1 MESSQSQAILDALA
15 NLSRQTEK
23 QAENFAIQL
32 SEQAAKVSKLTTQLT
47 EQQVALD
54 LARHTTPDPK
64 VKQENES
71 ITKMKL
77 GFGGSQHS
85 NSSNSSQGSADV
97 QFLRAMIKPKWT
109 DSATLNKTKQEQ
121 YMLAKIQ
128 SEYKAKIPV
137 LTYTAPTDQVS
148 AVSNYHEWRQ
158 SLLQYY
164 TVISPVLAETT
175 KLFLDGIDIDKFIDG
190 QNSALTYPTVDDDYP
205 DLVKLLAKSAITTTV
220 PTELKYLVDQESMTD
235 IFPSLTN
242 LHCVLQPNSVEQR
255 TSQLIQ
261 FWDMKMLP
269 TDTIS
274 LFGGRLQKVFDQ
286 HNSTTTTEKMPQ

>member
-1 MESSQSQAILDALA
+1 MEPSQYQAILDALA
-15 NLSRQTEK
+15 NLTRQTEK
-23 QAENFAIQL
+23 QAENFSNQL
-32 SEQAAKVSKLTTQLT
+32 SAQAAKVSKLTIQLT

-54 LARHTTPDPK
+54 LARHTTPK

-71 ITKMKL
+71 IAKMKL
-77 GFGGSQHS
+77 GFGSGSQHS
-85 NSSNSSQGSADV
+85 GSSSSSQGSADV
-97 QFLRAMIKPKWT
+97 QFLRAMIKPQWA
-109 DSATLNKTKQEQ
+109 DAATLNKTKQEQ

-137 LTYTAPTDQVS
+137 LTYTAPTDQVP

-190 QNSALTYPTVDDDYP
+190 QDSAFTYQIIDDDDYP

-274 LFGGRLQKVFDQ
+274 LFGGRLREVFDQ
-286 HNSTTTTEKMPQ
+286 HFSIHHY